1 MDGNFLVIMLTTLL
15 PSAVVGYVL
24 RTNGK
29 TINFAV
35 IGATVVYVA
44 CILVIYGA
52 LLFADSIN
60 MPVEDLVLIIPL
72 LIPAIF
78 YFLLRGSK
86 MGNEK

>member
-1 MDGNFLVIMLTTLL
+1 MGGKLLIIMFSTLL

-29 TINFAV
+29 TINFAI
-35 IGATVVYVA
+35 IGATVVYVVSV
-44 CILVIYGA
+44 LVIYGA
-52 LLFADSIN
+52 MFFSDSIN
-60 MPVEDLVLIIPL
+60 MPVEDLVLILPIA
-72 LIPAIF
+72 IPALF